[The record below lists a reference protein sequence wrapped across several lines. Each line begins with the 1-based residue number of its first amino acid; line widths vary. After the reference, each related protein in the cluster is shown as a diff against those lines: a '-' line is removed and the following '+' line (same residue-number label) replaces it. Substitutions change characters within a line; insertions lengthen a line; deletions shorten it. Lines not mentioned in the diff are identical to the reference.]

1 MSGDTAGTLSSWSGR
16 LMEWAGQVRLARK
29 LAIALTV
36 AAMASGVATYVALT
50 GSAPFDP
57 DPTTVLVLLTVDLV
71 LLLLLGAV
79 VARRIVQ
86 VWAERRRGA
95 AGSRLHIRLVVMF
108 SLVAVTPAIFVA
120 VFSALFFNLGI
131 ESWFNE
137 RVRTALEESVAVA
150 ESYLDEHQQVIRAD
164 VLAMANDLNRSG
176 PALLQNP
183 KRFSKFV
190 ATQTV
195 VRSLEEAIVFDGSG
209 RLLARSM
216 VSFVLEF
223 DPIPSWA
230 LENARNGEVVLLV
243 NENDDRVRALV
254 RLDRFVDTFLYVGRF
269 VDSKVLG
276 HMERTQ
282 GAVREYEQLEQRR
295 SGLQI
300 TFALIFVVVA
310 LLWLLAAVWVGLLL
324 ANQLARPISGLIAAA
339 ERVRAGNLT
348 ARVAEGPASDEL
360 GTLSRAFN
368 RMTSQLESQRREVVE
383 AHRQIDTRRR
393 FIEAVLSGVSAGV
406 IGLDPDGRI
415 NYPNSSASQLLSTDL
430 HSLIGTNLA
439 DAVPE
444 MAGPLKAARKK
455 PNRLVESQI
464 ELVRRG
470 RSHTLLVRIAVER
483 DDREIK
489 GFVVTFDDITE
500 LLSAQRKATWA
511 DVARRLAHEIKN
523 PLTPIQLSAERLRR
537 KYLGEVRGDSATFSR
552 CIDTIIRQVD
562 DIGGMIDE
570 FSAFARMPAPVL
582 KPSDLTEIARRAV
595 FLQQSANPTIEYVS
609 EFPDHEVELSCD
621 GRQIGQALT
630 NLLQN
635 AADSIVAR
643 ADPPGAELHR
653 GEVRVSIAEGDERA
667 TITVEDNGAGLPR
680 ESRASLTDPYVTT
693 RAEGTGLGLAI
704 VRKIMEDHGGELV
717 LEDRK
722 GGGARV
728 ILLFNTAQSGSMQE
742 NSMQEK
748 EKSSEDDPPV
758 RKTAVHDS

>member
-1 MSGDTAGTLSSWSGR
+1 
-16 LMEWAGQVRLARK
+16 MEWAGQVRLARK

-57 DPTTVLVLLTVDLV
+57 DPTTILVLLTVDLV

-223 DPIPSWA
+223 DPIPNWA
-230 LENARNGEVVLLV
+230 LDKARNGEVALIV
-243 NENDDRVRALV
+243 NDDDDRVRALV

-295 SGLQI
+295 SGL
-300 TFALIFVVVA
+300 
-310 LLWLLAAVWVGLLL
+310 
-324 ANQLARPISGLIAAA
+324 
-339 ERVRAGNLT
+339 
-348 ARVAEGPASDEL
+348 
-360 GTLSRAFN
+360 
-368 RMTSQLESQRREVVE
+368 
-383 AHRQIDTRRR
+383 
-393 FIEAVLSGVSAGV
+393 
-406 IGLDPDGRI
+406 
-415 NYPNSSASQLLSTDL
+415 
-430 HSLIGTNLA
+430 
-439 DAVPE
+439 
-444 MAGPLKAARKK
+444 
-455 PNRLVESQI
+455 
-464 ELVRRG
+464 
-470 RSHTLLVRIAVER
+470 
-483 DDREIK
+483 
-489 GFVVTFDDITE
+489 
-500 LLSAQRKATWA
+500 
-511 DVARRLAHEIKN
+511 
-523 PLTPIQLSAERLRR
+523 
-537 KYLGEVRGDSATFSR
+537 
-552 CIDTIIRQVD
+552 
-562 DIGGMIDE
+562 
-570 FSAFARMPAPVL
+570 
-582 KPSDLTEIARRAV
+582 
-595 FLQQSANPTIEYVS
+595 
-609 EFPDHEVELSCD
+609 
-621 GRQIGQALT
+621 
-630 NLLQN
+630 
-635 AADSIVAR
+635 
-643 ADPPGAELHR
+643 
-653 GEVRVSIAEGDERA
+653 
-667 TITVEDNGAGLPR
+667 
-680 ESRASLTDPYVTT
+680 
-693 RAEGTGLGLAI
+693 
-704 VRKIMEDHGGELV
+704 
-717 LEDRK
+717 
-722 GGGARV
+722 
-728 ILLFNTAQSGSMQE
+728 
-742 NSMQEK
+742 
-748 EKSSEDDPPV
+748 
-758 RKTAVHDS
+758 

>member
-1 MSGDTAGTLSSWSGR
+1 MSGDTAGTLSSWSGQ
-16 LMEWAGQVRLARK
+16 LMVWAGQVRLARK
-29 LAIALTV
+29 FAIALTV
-36 AAMASGVATYVALT
+36 AAIASGLATYGALT

-57 DPTTVLVLLTVDLV
+57 DPTTILVLLTVDLV

-86 VWAERRRGA
+86 VWVERRRGS

-120 VFSALFFNLGI
+120 VFSALFFNFGI
-131 ESWFNE
+131 ESWFSD
-137 RVRTALEESVAVA
+137 RVRTALKESEEVA
-150 ESYLDEHQQVIRAD
+150 ESYLREHQQVIRAD

-176 PALLQNP
+176 PALLENP
-183 KRFSKFV
+183 KRFSGFV
-190 ATQTV
+190 ATQAV
-195 VRSLEEAIVFDGSG
+195 VRSLTEAIVFDGSG
-209 RLLARSM
+209 RILARSRM
-216 VSFVLEF
+216 SFVLEF
-223 DPIPSWA
+223 DPVDARA
-230 LENARNGEVVLLV
+230 LARARNGEVVILT
-243 NENDDRVRALV
+243 NEDDDRVRALV

-295 SGLQI
+295 SGLEI
-300 TFALIFVVVA
+300 TFAMIFVVVA

-360 GTLSRAFN
+360 GILSRAFN

-383 AHRQIDTRRR
+383 AHRQIDTRRL

-415 NYPNSSASQLLSTDL
+415 NYPNRSASQLLSTDL
-430 HSLIGTNLA
+430 HGLIGTSLA
-439 DAVPE
+439 EAVPE
-444 MAGPLKAARKK
+444 MAESLEAARRR

-464 ELVRRG
+464 ELVRHG

-483 DDREIK
+483 DEQEVK
-489 GFVVTFDDITE
+489 GFVVTFDNITE

-537 KYLGEVRGDSATFSR
+537 KYLGEVGRDSATFNR

-595 FLQQSANPTIEYVS
+595 FLQQSANPGIEYVC
-609 EFPDHEVELSCD
+609 EFPDHKVEFVCD

-643 ADPPGAELHR
+643 ADAPGAEVPP
-653 GEVRVSIAEGDERA
+653 GELWVSIAEGEDRV
-667 TITVEDNGAGLPR
+667 TITVEDNGAGLPKDLR
-680 ESRASLTDPYVTT
+680 KNLTDPYVTT
-693 RAEGTGLGLAI
+693 RAQGTGLGLAI
-704 VRKIMEDHGGELV
+704 VKKIMEDHGGELV
-717 LEDRK
+717 LEDRE

-728 ILLFNTAQSGSMQE
+728 ILLFGTAEDRSMRERERSCQNKPLVE
-742 NSMQEK
+742 
-748 EKSSEDDPPV
+748 
-758 RKTAVHDS
+758 KTAAHDS